1 MKDDRDIKIY
11 VKKGISETTEFET
24 ISDDILRHVSNG
36 NKEKASELGRKM
48 AKIKAEDGVADL
60 SGYNLSAAQLYQVR
74 VLLTFVAEYSVQKN
88 ICVEFLSDTVST
100 AMYDYLKT
108 NERGYYDNISDGGAF
123 TFYLLA
129 LKKSGDTAQNIGERF
144 AMLCGINKPEFVKLG
159 AEIFTT
165 GEKYFADLINKTKFE
180 IKNVS
185 KKFPKKVN
193 NKIVDFYA
201 DKDISI
207 NITAMGWYHL
217 YIDEERIDEDLK
229 TQATAIYDKLG
240 MDLSSAVRIFLKRS
254 VMVNGVPFDM
264 TLPKQEY
271 KAEKAVSA
279 VKKLSAE
286 AQKGGTSNMSLD
298 EINQEIYAVKNK

>member
-11 VKKGISETTEFET
+11 VKKGISETGEFET

-88 ICVEFLSDTVST
+88 ISVEFLSDTVST
-100 AMYDYLKT
+100 AMYDYLKA

-129 LKKSGDTAQNIGERF
+129 LKKSGDTAQNIGEQF
-144 AMLCGINKPEFVKLG
+144 AMLCRINKPEFIKLG

-165 GEKYFADLINKTKFE
+165 GEKYFAELINNAGFE
-180 IKNVS
+180 TI
-185 KKFPKKVN
+185 
-193 NKIVDFYA
+193 
-201 DKDISI
+201 
-207 NITAMGWYHL
+207 
-217 YIDEERIDEDLK
+217 E
-229 TQATAIYDKLG
+229 
-240 MDLSSAVRIFLKRS
+240 
-254 VMVNGVPFDM
+254 
-264 TLPKQEY
+264 
-271 KAEKAVSA
+271 
-279 VKKLSAE
+279 
-286 AQKGGTSNMSLD
+286 
-298 EINQEIYAVKNK
+298 